1 MMDWKRRLQI
11 QLYYVIA
18 LTCRRRVSLVV
29 RRVFSSGLEA
39 WKQLCR
45 VFEPVFR
52 RDFSGCSR
60 PHCRQREQTVRCG
73 KISGYQVSKRQKTPS
88 WQCCKSYLCN
98 EEPARQPGLQPGSLT
113 MMCDLACDEIAE
125 HIRAAPGVVER
136 TDLSPRDKGEGGK
149 KSQDGG
155 KGVKTVKPKK
165 CFCYVTSSRSK
176 CEYKNL

>member
-1 MMDWKRRLQI
+1 MLQAPLPSTRTDSSVRENQRL
-11 QLYYVIA
+11 
-18 LTCRRRVSLVV
+18 
-29 RRVFSSGLEA
+29 SG
-39 WKQLCR
+39 
-45 VFEPVFR
+45 V
-52 RDFSGCSR
+52 
-60 PHCRQREQTVRCG
+60 
-73 KISGYQVSKRQKTPS
+73 KTS
-88 WQCCKSYLCN
+88 ENAELAVLQSYLCN

-165 CFCYVTSSRSK
+165 CFCYATSSRSK